1 MSTSSVPMIGILVI
15 GVLVVAA
22 LVFIGQAIFR
32 NRD

>member
-1 MSTSSVPMIGILVI
+1 MSASPLPMIAMFVI
-15 GVLVVAA
+15 GALVVAA